1 MDTKHGLVGHTHVP
15 CKFVLHQENG
25 RQLCEMERLIE
36 GAPQPLGKGR
46 LIINPG
52 SVGQPRDGD
61 VRASY
66 VVLDLEAMTY
76 EHHRVYYDIAR
87 TQKLMAQARL
97 PERNIT
103 RLSYGW

>member
-1 MDTKHGLVGHTHVP
+1 MG
-15 CKFVLHQENG
+15 
-25 RQLCEMERLIE
+25 RLIE
-36 GAPQPLGKGR
+36 GAPQPLGTER
-46 LIINPG
+46 MILNPG

-66 VVLDLEAMTY
+66 VVIDVEAMTY
-76 EHHRVYYDIAR
+76 EHRRVYYDVR
-87 TQKLMAQARL
+87 TTQELMSKAKL